1 MNPGVKLRA
10 LLAAAIIGAGLS
22 GCGMFSS
29 EERVQPAELVGFEQ
43 EKTLKVLW
51 SLNVGGD
58 LGRKFHQL
66 SPSIDGSR
74 VFAVSADGDVLA
86 AERDSGQVAWRK
98 SLDVEVIGGVGA
110 GNGLVVL
117 STLNGEVIAL
127 SSEDG
132 SEQWRY
138 QATAEVVSQAQ
149 MNAEILVIQQLD
161 GKLTALDLV
170 TGRSLW
176 SYDSQIPRLSLRG
189 TAAPVV
195 AADLT
200 LAGFANGKLVAVD
213 NRSGRPVWEQ
223 RIALSEGRS
232 ELERIID
239 VDAQPLVYN
248 RLVYATSY
256 QGRLAAVNPANGQLI
271 WAQDLSSFRGLA
283 GGFGNVYAVTAEDSL
298 QAFDAR
304 NSASV
309 WRQDG
314 LLNRQLTTPV
324 VLGNSVVVADGEGYL
339 HALSQIDGHFTAR
352 YKLDSSGVRSDLLV
366 KDDVLYALSNDG
378 RLNAL
383 KLQ

>member
-1 MNPGVKLRA
+1 MKPGMKLKT
-10 LLAAAIIGAGLS
+10 LLAAAVIGASLS

-29 EERVQPAELVGFEQ
+29 EQQVQPAELVDFEQ
-43 EKTLKVLW
+43 EQSLKALW
-51 SLNVGGD
+51 SLKVGGD
-58 LGRKFHQL
+58 LGEKFHQL
-66 SPSIDGSR
+66 APSIAGGR
-74 VFAVSADGDVLA
+74 IFAASAEGDVLA
-86 AERDSGQVAWRK
+86 ADRESGEVVWRR
-98 SLDVEVIGGVGA
+98 SLDTEVIGGVGA

-117 STLNGEVIAL
+117 STLNGEVLAL
-127 SSEDG
+127 SADDG
-132 SEQWRY
+132 SERWRY
-138 QATAEVVSQAQ
+138 QATSEVVSQPQ
-149 MNAEILVIQQLD
+149 MNAEMLVVQQLD
-161 GKLTALDLV
+161 GKLTALDLM
-170 TGRSLW
+170 TGRQLW

-189 TAAPVV
+189 TAAPIV

-200 LAGFANGKLVAVD
+200 LAGFANGKLVAIE

-239 VDAQPLVYN
+239 IDAQPLVYN
-248 RLVYATSY
+248 RLVYVTSY
-256 QGRLAAVNPANGQLI
+256 QGRLAAVSPANGQLV

-283 GGFGNVYAVTAEDSL
+283 GGFGNVYAVTADDSL

-314 LLNRQLTTPV
+314 LLNRHLTTPV
-324 VLGNSVVVADGEGYL
+324 VLGNNVVVADGEGYL

-352 YKLDSSGVRSDLLV
+352 YKLDSSGVQGDLLV

-378 RLNAL
+378 RLTAL

>member
-1 MNPGVKLRA
+1 MKPAMKLKT
-10 LLAAAIIGAGLS
+10 LLAAIAIGTSLS

-29 EERVQPAELVGFEQ
+29 EERVQPAELVDFEQ
-43 EKTLKVLW
+43 EQSLKALW
-51 SLNVGGD
+51 SVNIGGD
-58 LGRKFHQL
+58 LGDKFHQFV
-66 SPSIDGSR
+66 PSIDGKQI
-74 VFAVSADGDVLA
+74 FAASAEGDVLA
-86 AERDSGQVAWRK
+86 ANRETGDVVWRR
-98 SLDVEVIGGVGA
+98 SLDMEIIGGVGA
-110 GNGLVVL
+110 GNGLVVV
-117 STLNGEVIAL
+117 STLNGEVLAL
-127 SSEDG
+127 SADDG
-132 SEQWRY
+132 TELWRY
-138 QATAEVVSQAQ
+138 QATSEVVSQPQ
-149 MNAEILVIQQLD
+149 MNAELLVIQQLD
-161 GKLTALDLV
+161 GKLTALDLI
-170 TGRSLW
+170 TGRQLW

-200 LAGFANGKLVAVD
+200 LAGFANGKLVAIE

-223 RIALSEGRS
+223 RVALSEGRS

-239 VDAQPLVYN
+239 IDAKPLVYN
-248 RLVYATSY
+248 RLVYVSSY

-271 WAQDLSSFRGLA
+271 WAHDLSSFRGLA
-283 GGFGNVYAVTAEDSL
+283 GGFGNVYAVTADDSV

-314 LLNRQLTTPV
+314 LLNRKLTTPV
-324 VLGNSVVVADGEGYL
+324 VLGNNVLVADSEGYL

-352 YKLDSSGVRSDLLV
+352 YKLNSSGVQSDLLV

-378 RLNAL
+378 RLTAL